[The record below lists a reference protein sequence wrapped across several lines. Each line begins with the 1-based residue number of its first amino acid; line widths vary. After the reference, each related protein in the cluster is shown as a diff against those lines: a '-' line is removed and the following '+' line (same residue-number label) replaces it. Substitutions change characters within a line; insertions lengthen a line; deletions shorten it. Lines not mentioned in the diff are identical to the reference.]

1 MSPRIVTIAKAM
13 LYPLFYLFC
22 LVIGLVLS
30 FPWDQVKHRIE
41 AEFAK
46 SQAPKGA
53 AAWRLEIGELDGY
66 WLSGVE
72 IRSAK
77 LIIPPDDTSS
87 AGSTSSPARS
97 SAAAK
102 RAGGGDDESDDAPPA
117 KVAAGPREST
127 VLLEEGHA
135 RVRLLPLLIGRV
147 RVDFSMSVLGGE
159 ISGVVPVGGG
169 DFELELEDV
178 DLGQLAPLADL
189 VTVPVQ
195 GVASGRMS
203 LSAPD
208 GKFSK
213 AGGALDLTVKNV
225 VLGDGKAKLMG
236 KMALPPA
243 DLGTLEIG
251 ATAAAGVLQLD
262 KFDAQGKDG
271 EVHGAGTVKL
281 RQPWD
286 MSIADVYLRFGFT
299 DTYRSTN
306 DKTKALLGEPGQD
319 FPPALIDQDKKM
331 KRAKRGDGLYGF
343 RLHGRV
349 RSLKY
354 DPTTADGPKPS
365 KTPAANA
372 AGGDDDG
379 DEADADAAKGAQ
391 FSAAGKRKTRK
402 AAPAAPKAPAATI
415 ERTPA
420 PPAREAPS
428 PPTEAVLPPRFQP
441 PAQPPP
447 EAQPPQPEPPP
458 QQPEPTQDA
467 PPPEPEGGAPPPG
480 AEEAPVPQ

>member
-1 MSPRIVTIAKAM
+1 
-13 LYPLFYLFC
+13 
-22 LVIGLVLS
+22 
-30 FPWDQVKHRIE
+30 
-41 AEFAK
+41 
-46 SQAPKGA
+46 
-53 AAWRLEIGELDGY
+53 
-66 WLSGVE
+66 
-72 IRSAK
+72 
-77 LIIPPDDTSS
+77 
-87 AGSTSSPARS
+87 
-97 SAAAK
+97 
-102 RAGGGDDESDDAPPA
+102 
-117 KVAAGPREST
+117 
-127 VLLEEGHA
+127 
-135 RVRLLPLLIGRV
+135 
-147 RVDFSMSVLGGE
+147 
-159 ISGVVPVGGG
+159 
-169 DFELELEDV
+169 
-178 DLGQLAPLADL
+178 
-189 VTVPVQ
+189 
-195 GVASGRMS
+195 MS

-213 AGGALDLTVKNV
+213 AGGALDLSVKNV

-299 DTYRSTN
+299 DAYRSTN

-331 KRAKRGDGLYGF
+331 KRAKRSDGLYGF
-343 RLHGRV
+343 RIHGRV
-349 RSLKY
+349 RSLKF

-365 KTPAANA
+365 KTPASN
-372 AGGDDDG
+372 AGGGDDG

-402 AAPAAPKAPAATI
+402 AAPATPKAPAATI

-428 PPTEAVLPPRFQP
+428 PSPEPLLPPRFEP
-441 PAQPPP
+441 PAPPPP
-447 EAQPPQPEPPP
+447 EPAPLPEAPPP
-458 QQPEPTQDA
+458 QEPAQEA
-467 PPPEPEGGAPPPG
+467 PQPEGGAPPPG

>member
-1 MSPRIVTIAKAM
+1 MSPRIVSIAKAM

-77 LIIPPDDTSS
+77 LIIPPDEASS
-87 AGSTSSPARS
+87 ASPTGSPARS

-102 RAGGGDDESDDAPPA
+102 SAGDTDDDGEADAPAA

-159 ISGVVPVGGG
+159 ISGTVPVGGG

-213 AGGALDLTVKNV
+213 AGGALDLSVKNV

-299 DTYRSTN
+299 DAYRSTN

-331 KRAKRGDGLYGF
+331 KRAKRSDGLYGF
-343 RLHGRV
+343 RIHGRV
-349 RSLKY
+349 RSLKF

-365 KTPAANA
+365 KTPASN
-372 AGGDDDG
+372 AGGGDDG

-402 AAPAAPKAPAATI
+402 AAPATPKAPAATI

-428 PPTEAVLPPRFQP
+428 PSPEPLLPPRFEP
-441 PAQPPP
+441 PAPPPP
-447 EAQPPQPEPPP
+447 EPAPLPEAPPP
-458 QQPEPTQDA
+458 QEPAQEA
-467 PPPEPEGGAPPPG
+467 PQPEGGAPPPG

>member
-1 MSPRIVTIAKAM
+1 VSPRIVTVAKAL

-22 LVIGLVLS
+22 LVIGLVVS

-77 LIIPPDDTSS
+77 LIIPPDDAS
-87 AGSTSSPARS
+87 AASPTVSPARS

-102 RAGGGDDESDDAPPA
+102 SAGGADDDGDADAPAA
-117 KVAAGPREST
+117 KVAAGPRESI

-159 ISGVVPVGGG
+159 ISGTVPVGGG

-178 DLGQLAPLADL
+178 DLGQLAPLAEL

-195 GVASGRMS
+195 GVATGRMT

-213 AGGALDLTVKNV
+213 ASGALDLAVKNV

-251 ATAAAGVLQLD
+251 ATATAGVLQLE

-271 EVHGAGTVKL
+271 EVHGAGTIKL

-286 MSIADVYLRFGFT
+286 MSIADVYLRFGFS
-299 DTYRSTN
+299 DAYRSTN

-331 KRAKRGDGLYGF
+331 KRAKRTDGLYGF
-343 RLHGRV
+343 RIHGRV
-349 RSLKY
+349 RALKF
-354 DPTTADGPKPS
+354 DPTTADGPKPT
-365 KTPAANA
+365 KTPASNA

-379 DEADADAAKGAQ
+379 DDADADAAKGAQ

-402 AAPAAPKAPAATI
+402 AAPATPKAPAPTI
-415 ERTPA
+415 ERPPA

-428 PPTEAVLPPRFQP
+428 PLPETAPPPRFEVPGQRPSEP
-441 PAQPPP
+441 PPPP
-447 EAQPPQPEPPP
+447 EPP
-458 QQPEPTQDA
+458 QQPEPVQE
-467 PPPEPEGGAPPPG
+467 PQPPEPEGGAPPPG
-480 AEEAPVPQ
+480 GEEEPAPQ